1 MRIAK
6 VYRSPLLPHG
16 EQVEPHKKILPV
28 PGLGLEWTIKA
39 NAVFR
44 SAFRTCLGNFGDNG
58 GNKVY
63 ISQIDVHPEGIAA
76 MHHSGLPRRTNSF
89 RFQFFNL

>member
-28 PGLGLEWTIKA
+28 PGLGLEWTVKA

-44 SAFRTCLGNFGDNG
+44 GAFRTCL
-58 GNKVY
+58 
-63 ISQIDVHPEGIAA
+63 AW
-76 MHHSGLPRRTNSF
+76 
-89 RFQFFNL
+89 RFW